1 MGRATDTVRGYI
13 ADGGEPLAV
22 VFFMSRPSYMWY

>member
-1 MGRATDTVRGYI
+1 MGRATHTVRGYI
-13 ADGGEPLAV
+13 SDAGEPLAV